1 MTYQVV
7 GAIIEKIEPTV
18 TAAEAHGMAT
28 GMLCVDEKTE
38 AMNWLN
44 EMFQDTAELLEEDK
58 QLLVSLFEQTRE
70 LMSSDEFAFDLL
82 LPDDNADFELRID
95 ALRNWSKG
103 FLLGVGY
110 STPETKWPGETRE
123 ILKDI
128 VEFSKMDIEGDEDDE
143 EIENA
148 LMEIQEYL
156 RAAIMLFKTEFNMSD
171 DQKVLH

>member
-7 GAIIEKIEPTV
+7 DAIIGKIESTV

-28 GMLCVDEKTE
+28 GMLCIDEKTE
-38 AMNWLN
+38 AMTWLN
-44 EMFQDTAELLEEDK
+44 EMFQDIAELLEEDK
-58 QLLVSLFEQTRE
+58 QLLVSLFEQTQE
-70 LMSSDEFAFDLL
+70 LVSGDEFAFDLL
-82 LPDDNADFELRID
+82 LPDDDADVELRID

-110 STPETKWPGETRE
+110 STPETQWPGETRE

-156 RAAIMLFKTEFNMSD
+156 RAAIMLFKAEFNMID
-171 DQKVLH
+171 DEKVLH

>member
-7 GAIIEKIEPTV
+7 DAIIEKTEPTV

-28 GMLCVDEKTE
+28 GMLCIDASTDS
-38 AMNWLN
+38 MTWLN
-44 EMFQDTAELLEEDK
+44 EMFQDSVALLEEDK
-58 QLLVSLFEQTRE
+58 QLLVSLFEQTQE
-70 LMSSDEFAFDLL
+70 LINGDDFAFDLL
-82 LPDDNADFELRID
+82 LPDDDAELEQRID

-110 STPETKWPGETRE
+110 STSETKWPGETRE

-128 VEFSKMDIEGDEDDE
+128 VELSKMDVDGDEDDE
-143 EIENA
+143 EIETA

-156 RAAIMLFKTEFNMSD
+156 RAAIMLFKTEFNVSD
-171 DQKVLH
+171 DGKVLH

>member
-7 GAIIEKIEPTV
+7 DAIIEKIEPTI

-28 GMLCVDEKTE
+28 GMLSIDSETG
-38 AMNWLN
+38 AMTWLS
-44 EMFQDTAELLEEDK
+44 EVFQNTTQLLEEDK
-58 QLLVSLFEQTRE
+58 QLLVSLFEQTQE
-70 LMSSDEFAFDLL
+70 LLNTDEFSFDLL
-82 LPDDNADFELRID
+82 LPDDNADLGLRIE

-110 STPETKWPGETRE
+110 STSETKWPGETRE

-128 VEFSKMDIEGDEDDE
+128 VEFSKMDVDGDEDDE

-156 RAAIMLFKTEFNMSD
+156 RAAIMLFKMEFSVSD
-171 DQKVLH
+171 DNKVLH